1 MISIP
6 ILQTPHRVIDTNNTK
21 MKFIV
26 KTHTRRQKKQVCHV
40 TTPDLS
46 KEFKLAVDANGIGV
60 GTVLPQDGNR
70 SANFL
75 LF

>member
-1 MISIP
+1 MSQKSYIIFI
-6 ILQTPHRVIDTNNTK
+6 IL
-21 MKFIV
+21 
-26 KTHTRRQKKQVCHV
+26 CHV
-40 TTPDLS
+40 TAPDFS

-70 SANFL
+70 SADFL